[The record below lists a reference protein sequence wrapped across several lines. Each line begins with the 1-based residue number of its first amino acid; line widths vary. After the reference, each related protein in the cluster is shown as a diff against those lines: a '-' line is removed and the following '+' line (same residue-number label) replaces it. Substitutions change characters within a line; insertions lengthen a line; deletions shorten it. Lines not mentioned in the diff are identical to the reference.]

1 VTLRELLDSL
11 AELMLAQG
19 GDLEVLS
26 ENGLEIHSV
35 EFNDDEEPC
44 VLILF
49 QETISE

>member
-1 VTLRELLDSL
+1 VTLRELIDAL
-11 AELMLAQG
+11 AEVLMVKG

-26 ENGLEIHSV
+26 EEGLDVLSV

-49 QETISE
+49 QEEGSG

>member
-1 VTLRELLDSL
+1 VTLRQLLDAL
-11 AELMLAQG
+11 AEILMVSG

-26 ENGLEIHSV
+26 EAGQTVHSV

-49 QETISE
+49 QEDPSA